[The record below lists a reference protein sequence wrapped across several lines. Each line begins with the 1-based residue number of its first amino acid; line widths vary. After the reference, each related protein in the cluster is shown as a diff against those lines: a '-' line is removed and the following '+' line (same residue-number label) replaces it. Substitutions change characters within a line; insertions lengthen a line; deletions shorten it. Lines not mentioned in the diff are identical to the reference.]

1 MLTLKT
7 KANSLNDNDDS
18 GRDDENE
25 VAVLSENKL
34 NYYISE
40 RELFNCVQKGKF
52 KLLFWFRIV
61 GPTWIIVY
69 DCTNF
74 CITKYLKVNLQ
85 IRNLMVLEENLDRG
99 TSLFVKKE
107 KAFCICSRK

>member
-18 GRDDENE
+18 GQDDENE

-52 KLLFWFRIV
+52 KLLF
-61 GPTWIIVY
+61 
-69 DCTNF
+69 
-74 CITKYLKVNLQ
+74 
-85 IRNLMVLEENLDRG
+85 
-99 TSLFVKKE
+99 
-107 KAFCICSRK
+107 